1 MNDKKTNNSVLC
13 KYDDG
18 TYEIPGTV
26 FTTMMIRTQCGNKRF
41 VRYKEGAYLYSM
53 SDREF
58 FKLAHDA
65 EAIIKRN
72 AMVLVDTAVL
82 DKFME
87 FYRG

>member
-1 MNDKKTNNSVLC
+1 
-13 KYDDG
+13 
-18 TYEIPGTV
+18 
-26 FTTMMIRTQCGNKRF
+26 MMIRTQFGNKRF

-65 EAIIKRN
+65 EAVIKRN